1 MNHLNLGGVLLWGI
15 ALGVLLGD
23 LVLFRIITP

>member
-1 MNHLNLGGVLLWGI
+1 MNMNLGSALLWGI